1 MSITIKRNT
10 GSNGIASKIQIKLNG
25 KEVASIMEKK
35 EVEIEIPEDKSN
47 LEVTRFG
54 NKSNK
59 ILVKD
64 GDVVE
69 ITSTAFY
76 RRGVAL
82 SLPLGIIFGVILII
96 LIPELIY
103 RLIIA
108 TTFLVIIAISQ
119 YYFKLFNIK
128 VVTEKNNKIKM
139 PF

>member
-35 EVEIEIPEDKSN
+35 EVEIEIPEGKSN

-59 ILVKD
+59 ILVED

-82 SLPLGIIFGVILII
+82 
-96 LIPELIY
+96 
-103 RLIIA
+103 
-108 TTFLVIIAISQ
+108 
-119 YYFKLFNIK
+119 
-128 VVTEKNNKIKM
+128 
-139 PF
+139 